1 MFCDKCGTQVS
12 DNAKFCP
19 RCGNRLQE
27 TESRSI
33 DGKIEIYQ
41 KSFEKESKSGKKK
54 WIAIFAG
61 IVLITV
67 VCVVGGIFL
76 YQNLTGEEYLAL
88 VRNIDGKYGYINE
101 QGEEVIDCEYDIA
114 TDFNAKG
121 VAAVGYKNGETYIDG
136 IYGDN
141 TCDLYDW
148 SLINTRGREI
158 ASLDDYDVV
167 GTLSQNGYICVG
179 KKDGVDEDGN
189 PIFQWGYIDSKGQEK
204 ITCRYFR
211 DWLPEYFSGIYG
223 TWNEDGLAAVEK
235 ADGSWAI
242 LNEKGEEIIERG
254 DSSTIILNTSELYFS
269 ARQTGTDEEGDPIY
283 EYGYA
288 NKNGEEVITCQFTDA
303 EDFSKNGLAA
313 VEKQTGTDEDGDP
326 VYKWGYIN
334 KEGEIVLPFIYEY
347 ARSFD
352 ENGLAH
358 VEVEGEIAD
367 EEKFI
372 DKQGKEIITLESNIL
387 SAYGYKEFIIITDMD
402 TSKEGILDL
411 TGDEILPCEYDL
423 IGIISSDE
431 KRILLRN
438 FTDDSIYGIMGCSD
452 ENGNIIL
459 PMKYNM
465 MKQYGDNNWLPA
477 GISSGNF
484 DDDTE
489 IYRCQYFDMEG
500 KETLAL
506 SPKYMD
512 ANPFYKVK

>member
-1 MFCDKCGTQVS
+1 MFCDKCGAQVS

-33 DGKIEIYQ
+33 DRNIEIYQ

-54 WIAIFAG
+54 WIVIFAG

-121 VAAVGYKNGETYIDG
+121 VAAVGYKNGETYT
-136 IYGDN
+136 YMDN
-141 TCDLYDW
+141 TRDLYDW
-148 SLINTRGREI
+148 SLINTRGKEI
-158 ASLDDYDVV
+158 TSLNEYDAV

-179 KKDGVDEDGN
+179 KKDGADEDGN

-204 ITCRYFR
+204 ITCKYFR

-223 TWNEDGLAAVEK
+223 IWNKDGLVIVESE
-235 ADGSWAI
+235 DCYI
-242 LNEKGEEIIERG
+242 VLNEEGNEIFERG
-254 DSSTIILNTSELYFS
+254 NSSITTFLTFRTTEQYFS
-269 ARQTGTDEEGDPIY
+269 ARQNGIDEDGNPIY
-283 EYGYA
+283 EYGYVD
-288 NKNGEEVITCQFTDA
+288 KKGKEVIPYQFTDA
-303 EDFSKNGLAA
+303 EDFSDNGLAA
-313 VEKQTGTDEDGDP
+313 VEMQTGTDEDGNP

-334 KEGEIVLPFIYEY
+334 RDGETVLPFIYEE
-347 ARSFD
+347 ADSFD
-352 ENGLAH
+352 ENGLAL
-358 VEVEGEIAD
+358 VEVEGEIAE

-372 DKQGKEIITLESNIL
+372 DAQGKEIITLSDF
-387 SAYGYKEFIIITDMD
+387 SYPYSCKDFIIVEEDILHR
-402 TSKEGILDL
+402 KGIISLK
-411 TGDEILPCEYDL
+411 GEEILPCEYDW
-423 IGIISSDE
+423 IGTLSSDE
-431 KRILLRN
+431 KRIALMLEEKEKY
-438 FTDDSIYGIMGCSD
+438 IYGCAD
-452 ENGNIIL
+452 EKGQMIL
-459 PMKYNM
+459 PIKYNM

-477 GISSGNF
+477 GIKSGNY
-484 DDDTE
+484 DENTE

-506 SPKYMD
+506 SSKYMD

>member
-1 MFCDKCGTQVS
+1 MFCDKCGIQVS

-121 VAAVGYKNGETYIDG
+121 VAAVGYKNGETYT
-136 IYGDN
+136 YMDN
-141 TCDLYDW
+141 TRDLYDW
-148 SLINTRGREI
+148 SLINTRGKEI
-158 ASLDDYDVV
+158 TSLSEYDAV

-189 PIFQWGYIDSKGQEK
+189 PIFQWGYIDSTGKEK
-204 ITCRYFR
+204 ITCKYFR
-211 DWLPEYFSGIYG
+211 DWLPTQFYG
-223 TWNEDGLAAVEK
+223 LYGVWNEDGLAAVEK
-235 ADGSWAI
+235 SGGSCVI
-242 LNEKGEEIIERG
+242 LDEKGEEIIERG
-254 DSSTIILNTSELYFS
+254 NNSTVIFNTSELYFS
-269 ARQTGTDEEGDPIY
+269 ARQSDTDEDGDPIY

-288 NKNGEEVITCQFTDA
+288 DKDGEEIIPCQFIDA
-303 EDFSKNGLAA
+303 EDFSVNGLAA
-313 VEKQTGTDEDGDP
+313 VEKQTGTDEDGEP

-334 KEGEIVLPFIYEY
+334 KDGETVLPFIYED
-347 ARSFD
+347 ADSFD
-352 ENGLAH
+352 ENGLAL
-358 VEVEGEIAD
+358 VEVEGEIAE

-372 DKQGKEIITLESNIL
+372 DAQGKEIITLSDF
-387 SAYGYKEFIIITDMD
+387 SYPYSCKDFIIVEEDILYR
-402 TSKEGILDL
+402 KGIISL
-411 TGDEILPCEYDL
+411 TGEEILPCEYDW
-423 IGIISSDE
+423 IGTLSSDE
-431 KRILLRN
+431 KRIALMLEEKEKY
-438 FTDDSIYGIMGCSD
+438 IYGCAD
-452 ENGNIIL
+452 EKGQMIL
-459 PMKYNM
+459 PIKYNM
-465 MKQYGDNNWLPA
+465 MKRYGDNNWLPA

-500 KETLAL
+500 NEILAL

>member
-1 MFCDKCGTQVS
+1 MFCDKCGAQVS

-27 TESRSI
+27 TESRSSE
-33 DGKIEIYQ
+33 GNIEISQ
-41 KSFEKESKSGKKK
+41 KSFKMERRSGKKR
-54 WIAIFAG
+54 IAVFTG
-61 IVLITV
+61 ILLVGA
-67 VCVVGGIFL
+67 VCIVGGIHL

-101 QGEEVIDCEYDIA
+101 QGEEVIECEYDIA
-114 TDFNAKG
+114 SSFNING
-121 VAAVGYKNGETYIDG
+121 IAAVGYKTGETYTYID
-136 IYGDN
+136 D

-148 SLINTRGREI
+148 SLINTRGKEI
-158 ASLDDYDVV
+158 ASLDDYDQVA
-167 GTLSQNGYICVG
+167 SMCKNGYICVG
-179 KKDGVDEDGN
+179 KKDGIDEYGN
-189 PIFQWGYIDSKGQEK
+189 TIFQWGYIDSTGKEK
-204 ITCRYFR
+204 ITCKYFR
-211 DWLPEYFSGIYG
+211 NWLPADLGLYG
-223 TWNEDGLAAVEK
+223 AWNEDGLATVEK

-254 DSSTIILNTSELYFS
+254 DDSTILLNDSELYFS
-269 ARQTGTDEEGDPIY
+269 ARQTGTDEDGDPIY
-283 EYGYA
+283 EYGYVD
-288 NKNGEEVITCQFTDA
+288 KKGEEVIPYQFTEA
-303 EDFSKNGLAA
+303 EDFSDNGLAA
-313 VEKQTGTDEDGDP
+313 VKKQTGTDEDGEP

-334 KEGEIVLPFIYEY
+334 EAGENVLPFIYEY

-352 ENGLAH
+352 ENGLAF

-387 SAYGYKEFIIITDMD
+387 SAYGYKDFIIVIDMD
-402 TSKEGILDL
+402 TSTEGILGL
-411 TGDEILPCEYDL
+411 SGEEILPCEYDS

-459 PMKYNM
+459 PMKYNII
-465 MKQYGDNNWLPA
+465 KRYGDNNWLPA
-477 GISSGNF
+477 GIKSGNY
-484 DDDTE
+484 DENTE

-500 KETLAL
+500 KETLTL
-506 SPKYMD
+506 SSQYMD